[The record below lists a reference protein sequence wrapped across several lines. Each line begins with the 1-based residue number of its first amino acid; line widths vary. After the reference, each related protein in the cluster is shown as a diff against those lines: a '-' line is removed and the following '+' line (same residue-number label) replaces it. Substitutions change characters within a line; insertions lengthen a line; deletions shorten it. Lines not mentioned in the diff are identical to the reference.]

1 MGKLYGTSTDLK
13 QRFFQVMIRLY
24 SVEPSVSWV
33 FVSFCLCIYHL
44 IFLMSVVPITQ
55 VIGSRMLDQIS
66 SSWLAFL
73 VCPVY
78 LVTIL
83 ISYRDVFRKEA
94 RIDDHA
100 PLARI
105 SIYLMISFT
114 YIVYPF
120 SVWTLSIK
128 IH

>member
-1 MGKLYGTSTDLK
+1 LK

-24 SVEPSVSWV
+24 SVEPTVSWI
-33 FVSFCLCIYHL
+33 FVSCCLCVYHL
-44 IFLMSVVPITQ
+44 VFLLSVVPVAQ
-55 VIGSRMLDQIS
+55 LVGSRVLEQVNN
-66 SSWLAFL
+66 SWLGMVACPVFL
-73 VCPVY
+73 VA
-78 LVTIL
+78 IL

-114 YIVYPF
+114 YVVYPF
-120 SVWTLSIK
+120 SVWTLAVK
-128 IH
+128 IY